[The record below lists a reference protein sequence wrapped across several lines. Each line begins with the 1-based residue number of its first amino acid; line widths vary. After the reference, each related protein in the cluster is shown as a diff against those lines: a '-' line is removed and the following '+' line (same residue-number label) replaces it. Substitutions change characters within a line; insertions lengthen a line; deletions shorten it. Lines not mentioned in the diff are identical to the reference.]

1 MNSNRGW
8 FVYVLTKTILS
19 IIFSNKHFANN
30 LNYQYR
36 LFKCHNHCFNYY
48 LII

>member
-1 MNSNRGW
+1 MSSNKGW

-19 IIFSNKHFANN
+19 FSAINIFANN

-36 LFKCHNHCFNYY
+36 LFKLENYCFNYY